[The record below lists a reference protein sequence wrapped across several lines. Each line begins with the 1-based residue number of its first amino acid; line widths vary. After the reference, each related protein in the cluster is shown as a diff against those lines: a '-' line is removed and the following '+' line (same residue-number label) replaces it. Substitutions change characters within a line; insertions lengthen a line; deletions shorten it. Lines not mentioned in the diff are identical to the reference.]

1 MRNYPNVNI
10 GLAMKQRMRTK
21 HEGVLEAMK
30 PQMTVIEAAEALLAE
45 LHPSMPEAAALRQ
58 AIAAEK
64 NLQAFLTEGKIPTGD
79 NCR

>member
-1 MRNYPNVNI
+1 
-10 GLAMKQRMRTK
+10 MKQRMRTK

-64 NLQAFLTEGKIPTGD
+64 NLQTFLTEGKIPTGD